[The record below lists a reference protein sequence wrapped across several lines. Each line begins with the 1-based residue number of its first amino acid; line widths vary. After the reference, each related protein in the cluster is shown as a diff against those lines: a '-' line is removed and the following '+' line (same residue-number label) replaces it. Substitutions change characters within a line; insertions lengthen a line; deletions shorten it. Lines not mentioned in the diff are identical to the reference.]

1 MATSGYTDLSAPI
14 EHSASLFSK
23 TEEASAHSVNLQ
35 YNNGTSLV
43 PVYLG
48 YKKSGES
55 DCTGNYNDAN
65 NKFTITSDTPGCTAT
80 LEDMGNNTC
89 GKIIFTLSANNQN
102 NVRTITYK
110 CNGASL
116 FTVKQLYFPSSVTS
130 FSLYI
135 KPTNSTNIAAFANF
149 SGIGFVI
156 NDQNL
161 QDETNSITFEHVSN
175 NTYNMDMG
183 INIVNSI
190 YHYNYVDFTMAYNT
204 VDNTISQIYNKSGEE
219 ILSGGNISVAITSR
233 GSIIGSFF
241 IHKNYFTF
249 NFNAGAIGSESSDDV
264 SFNNYSTL
272 GPYKI
277 KFMDNTEIYLE
288 FTLHH
293 N

>member
-1 MATSGYTDLSAPI
+1 
-14 EHSASLFSK
+14 
-23 TEEASAHSVNLQ
+23 
-35 YNNGTSLV
+35 
-43 PVYLG
+43 
-48 YKKSGES
+48 
-55 DCTGNYNDAN
+55 
-65 NKFTITSDTPGCTAT
+65 
-80 LEDMGNNTC
+80 
-89 GKIIFTLSANNQN
+89 
-102 NVRTITYK
+102 
-110 CNGASL
+110 
-116 FTVKQLYFPSSVTS
+116 
-130 FSLYI
+130 
-135 KPTNSTNIAAFANF
+135 
-149 SGIGFVI
+149 
-156 NDQNL
+156 
-161 QDETNSITFEHVSN
+161 
-175 NTYNMDMG
+175 MG

-204 VDNTISQIYNKSGEE
+204 ADNTISQIYNKSGEE

-249 NFNAGAIGSESSDDV
+249 NFNAGAIGNESSDDV